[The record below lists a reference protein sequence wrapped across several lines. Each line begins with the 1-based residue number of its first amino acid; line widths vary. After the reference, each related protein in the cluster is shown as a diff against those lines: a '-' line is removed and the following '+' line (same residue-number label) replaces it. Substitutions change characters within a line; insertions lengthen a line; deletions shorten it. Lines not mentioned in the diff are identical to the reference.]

1 MLLIDNVQVIEGVT
15 IYGDD
20 SDFTKFYLVPEIP
33 RFRINER
40 GLPAFSFFK
49 YRMPIERT
57 DQSKGGGFLV
67 CDVEFSVPDDKL
79 KIIKDTL
86 QAQINQRFANT
97 GQQPPEVKIG
107 SITYTRGTAK
117 LNVENISSKFIETV
131 FNPGKPSLYGRNIT
145 PFTLEL
151 TDIGATFFEQA
162 LQNKGGFVQVA
173 YDLYC
178 VVKLPPI
185 RVFVDFS
192 SSKFMSFVQDMEKTQ
207 VSEGAFRAVCRW
219 LFGGTKKSKT
229 TVEHNIEE
237 VATEYNWGGVRIEF
251 NDFKASDEVKQKIRD
266 WAWASLA
273 EAVKNAAS
281 EENKLEPI
289 TEEQKKIP
297 DNVTEFH
304 QRISK
309 YKFVDYSMRYRESQA
324 VEWNM
329 APQGTLEPI
338 VNLKDKEGN
347 PLKWEDFATTVD
359 LDDPFFK
366 TLEVPIR
373 VNADFKDLPIDSVEV
388 HCDYHEGTVHQ
399 INEYS
404 INSPDK
410 LEKFKSF
417 IENGNWNY
425 KYWYQVNYKGKS
437 EVYKSKEIPTDEK
450 FLTINVGDTG
460 ILAVDIAPGDLN
472 WNQVTQAQVEVKY
485 TSTKNGVPIERQ
497 YLLDK
502 NNATHKLREVIFT
515 PVSEPYFYRV
525 KYFMED
531 GKEFQVSEKQQ
542 RSPILYINDPFS
554 AMKRISLRA
563 AGDLETEIQT
573 IFLDVIYADE
583 TNKYTKSTTVALS
596 KSQPF
601 FDWEFPAI
609 DDRVGKVTYKGTI
622 QLKNGQVE
630 EIPQTET
637 EDITIMVG
645 RKIEDV
651 LTVKV
656 LPNLVDFTKV
666 DLVIVSLDY
675 SDLANDINEHAEL
688 VFDGSSKTPQS
699 WVLPLK
705 DKDKNKY
712 EWSATFYMKDGT
724 ERKAS
729 SNGLTPV
736 LTIPLKVPAA

>member
-1 MLLIDNVQVIEGVT
+1 MLLIDKVQVIEGVT
-15 IYGDD
+15 VYGDD

-33 RFRINER
+33 RFRINES

-49 YRMPIERT
+49 YRMPIERA

-79 KIIKDTL
+79 AIIKNTL
-86 QAQINQRFANT
+86 QSQINALFT
-97 GQQPPEVKIG
+97 GSGQQLPEVKIG
-107 SITYTRGTAK
+107 TITYTRGTAK
-117 LNVENISSKFIETV
+117 LNVENISTKFVETV

-145 PFTLEL
+145 PFSLEL
-151 TDIGATFFEQA
+151 TDLGATFFEQA

-178 VVKLPPI
+178 AVKLPPI
-185 RVFVDFS
+185 RVNVWFS
-192 SSKFMSFVQDMEKTQ
+192 SSKFMSFVQDMTQ
-207 VSEGAFRAVCRW
+207 TTVSEGAFRSICRW
-219 LFGGTKKSKT
+219 FFGGTQKSKT
-229 TVEHNIEE
+229 TVEHHIEE
-237 VATEYNWGGVRIEF
+237 IATEYNWGGVTIEF
-251 NDFKASDEVKQKIRD
+251 DDFKASDETKQKIRD

-281 EENKLEPI
+281 EGNDIKPL

-297 DNVTEFH
+297 DNVTDFH
-304 QRISK
+304 QSISS
-309 YKFVDYSMRYRESQA
+309 YKFVDYNMSYRESQA

-338 VNLKDKEGN
+338 VNLKDKDGN
-347 PLKWEDFATTVD
+347 LLKWEDFATTVD

-388 HCDYHEGTVHQ
+388 HCDYHEGAVHQ

-410 LEKFKSF
+410 LERFRSF
-417 IENGNWNY
+417 IENGQWNY
-425 KYWYQVNYKGKS
+425 KYWYQVNYKGES
-437 EVYKSKEIPTDEK
+437 EIFKSKELTTDEK

-472 WNQVTQAQVEVKY
+472 WNQVSQAQVEIKY
-485 TSTKNGVPIERQ
+485 AGTKNGVPVERQ

-502 NNATHKLREVIFT
+502 SNVTHKLREVVFV
-515 PVSEPYFYRV
+515 PVSEPYTYRV
-525 KYFMED
+525 KYLMED

-563 AGDLETEIQT
+563 AGDLDTEIQT
-573 IFLDVIYADE
+573 IFLDVIYNDE
-583 TNKYTKSTTVALS
+583 TNKYAKSTTVALS
-596 KSQPF
+596 KLQPF

-609 DDRVGKVTYKGTI
+609 DDRVGQVTYKGTI

-630 EIPQTET
+630 EIPETVT
-637 EDITIMVG
+637 EDLTIMVG

-675 SDLANDINEHAEL
+675 IDQANDINEHNEL
-688 VFDGSSKTPQS
+688 VFDGSSKVAQT

-705 DKDKNKY
+705 DKSKNQYKWY
-712 EWSATFYMKDGT
+712 AVFFMKDGS
-724 ERKAS
+724 ERKTQPEA
-729 SNGLTPV
+729 TPN
-736 LTIPLKVPAA
+736 LTIALKVPVA